1 MEPLIARMDFDLPDV
16 PVDFKQRVEGACN
29 EAVRLNRQIDVR
41 VLPREQAMAIPNIIR
56 TASDLLPPDIEMVRI
71 VDINGID
78 MQADGGLTIERR
90 RGTRAATTFRKLPN
104 ASPGA
109 KATTASAKSTSELS
123 AEPVPEL
130 RDAQARR

>member
-1 MEPLIARMDFDLPDV
+1 MEPLIARMDFDLSDV
-16 PVDFKQRVEGACN
+16 PADFKQRVEDACN

-78 MQADGGLTIERR
+78 DPGRR
-90 RGTRAATTFRKLPN
+90 RYPRRLHRHDRAHRSDEDGK
-104 ASPGA
+104 
-109 KATTASAKSTSELS
+109 
-123 AEPVPEL
+123 
-130 RDAQARR
+130 